1 MKKTI
6 CILFLLLMF
15 TCCKKTQIGKSEISE
30 SKVFIDT
37 NDVYNKKYR
46 TFIGK
51 LEEKELYKLLKD
63 STQRHFHERILTN
76 NEEEEKELYKLL
88 KDSMKKHFHER
99 ILINNEKE
107 LVELVEPILFRIYGK
122 NEILNERPYDY
133 YRFGD
138 FWILT
143 GTLPKQS
150 LGGTFNIKINRKTC
164 QIINISHG
172 K

>member
-1 MKKTI
+1 MKKSTSI
-6 CILFLLLMF
+6 SFLFLLLLF
-15 TCCKKTQIGKSEISE
+15 PSCKKTQSSKSEISE

-37 NDVYNKKYR
+37 NDVYNKRYR
-46 TFIGK
+46 AFIGK

-63 STQRHFHERILTN
+63 STQKR
-76 NEEEEKELYKLL
+76 
-88 KDSMKKHFHER
+88 FHER

-107 LVELVEPILFRIYGK
+107 LVELAEPILFRIYGK
-122 NEILNERPYDY
+122 DKILNERPYDY

-150 LGGTFNIKINRKTC
+150 KGGTFNIKINRKTC

>member
-1 MKKTI
+1 MRKSI
-6 CILFLLLMF
+6 SILFVLLMF
-15 TCCKKTQIGKSEISE
+15 TCCKKTQIDKSVISE

-37 NDVYNKKYR
+37 NNVYNKRYR
-46 TFIGK
+46 AFIGK
-51 LEEKELYKLLKD
+51 LEEIELYKLLKD
-63 STQRHFHERILTN
+63 STQKR
-76 NEEEEKELYKLL
+76 
-88 KDSMKKHFHER
+88 FHER

-107 LVELVEPILFRIYGK
+107 LVELAEPILFRIYGK
-122 NEILNERPYDY
+122 EEILNERPYDY

-150 LGGTFNIKINRKTC
+150 KGGTFNIKINRKTC

>member
-1 MKKTI
+1 MKKSI
-6 CILFLLLMF
+6 GILFLLLMF
-15 TCCKKTQIGKSEISE
+15 TCCKKTQISKSEISE

-63 STQRHFHERILTN
+63 STQ
-76 NEEEEKELYKLL
+76 
-88 KDSMKKHFHER
+88 KHFHER

-107 LVELVEPILFRIYGK
+107 LVELAEPILFRIYGK
-122 NEILNERPYDY
+122 DEILNERPYDY

>member
-1 MKKTI
+1 MRKSI
-6 CILFLLLMF
+6 SILFVLLMF
-15 TCCKKTQIGKSEISE
+15 TCCKKTQISKSEISE

-37 NDVYNKKYR
+37 NDVYNKRYR
-46 TFIGK
+46 AFIGK

-63 STQRHFHERILTN
+63 STQ
-76 NEEEEKELYKLL
+76 KQ
-88 KDSMKKHFHER
+88 FHER

-107 LVELVEPILFRIYGK
+107 LVELAEPILFRIYGK
-122 NEILNERPYDY
+122 EEILNERPYDY

-150 LGGTFNIKINRKTC
+150 KGGTFNIKINRKTC

>member
-1 MKKTI
+1 MKKSI
-6 CILFLLLMF
+6 GILFLLLMF
-15 TCCKKTQIGKSEISE
+15 TCCKKTQISKSEISE

-63 STQRHFHERILTN
+63 STQ
-76 NEEEEKELYKLL
+76 
-88 KDSMKKHFHER
+88 KHFHER

>member
-1 MKKTI
+1 MKKSTSI
-6 CILFLLLMF
+6 SFLFLLLMF
-15 TCCKKTQIGKSEISE
+15 TCCKKTQISKSEISE

-46 TFIGK
+46 KFIGE

-63 STQRHFHERILTN
+63 STRKQFN
-76 NEEEEKELYKLL
+76 
-88 KDSMKKHFHER
+88 ER

-107 LVELVEPILFRIYGK
+107 LVELAEPILFRIYGK
-122 NEILNERPYDY
+122 DEILNERPYDY

>member
-1 MKKTI
+1 MR
-6 CILFLLLMF
+6 ILIMLLILISPS
-15 TCCKKTQIGKSEISE
+15 CKKTQSSKLEISN

-46 TFIGK
+46 KFVGK
-51 LEEKELYKLLKD
+51 LEKEDLDKLLKD
-63 STQRHFHERILTN
+63 ST
-76 NEEEEKELYKLL
+76 KDLYY
-88 KDSMKKHFHER
+88 ER

-107 LVELVEPILFRIYGK
+107 LVEMAEPILFRIYGK
-122 NEILNERPYDY
+122 EKILNERPYNF

-143 GTLPKQS
+143 GTLPRES

-164 QIINISHG
+164 KVICIYHG